1 MEGRRQRM
9 VADQLRANGISDP
22 AVLQAMSAVPRE
34 EFVPAGLRSL
44 AYDDRA
50 LGIGWGQTI
59 SQPLVV
65 AAMTQALALGSEDTV
80 LEVGTGSGYQAAV
93 LSLLCRQVVSVE
105 LEPALAERAA
115 ANLRRLGYANV
126 EVAVGDGH
134 LGWPSRSPYQGI
146 LVACAT
152 PQVPAAL
159 VEQLDEGGRMV
170 VPLGSSRADHQDL
183 RLLKKNGGS
192 LESRDLFAVR
202 FVPLR

>member
-1 MEGRRQRM
+1 MEGQRQRM

-22 AVLQAMSAVPRE
+22 AVVKAMAEVPRE
-34 EFVPAGLRSL
+34 EFVPARLRSL
-44 AYDDRA
+44 AYIDRA
-50 LGIGWGQTI
+50 LSIGWGQTI

-65 AAMTQALALGSEDTV
+65 AAMTQALAVEREDTV

-93 LSLLCRQVVSVE
+93 LSRLCRQVVSVE

-115 ANLRRLGYANV
+115 ATLRRLGYANV

-134 LGWPSRSPYQGI
+134 QGWQPRSPYQAI

-152 PQVPAAL
+152 PEVPAAL

-170 VPLGSSRADHQDL
+170 IPLGSARADHQDL

>member
-1 MEGRRQRM
+1 MEERRQRM

-22 AVLQAMSAVPRE
+22 AVLRVMSEVPRE
-34 EFVPAGLRSL
+34 EFVPAAVRSL

-65 AAMTQALALGSEDTV
+65 AAMTQALKLQAQDTV
-80 LEVGTGSGYQAAV
+80 LEVGTGSGYQAAI
-93 LSLLCRQVVSVE
+93 LSLLCKQVVSVE

-115 ANLRRLGYANV
+115 ANLRRLDYGNV
-126 EVAVGDGH
+126 KVAVGDGH
-134 LGWPSRSPYQGI
+134 LGWLARSPYQAI

-152 PQVPAAL
+152 PEVPAAL
-159 VEQLDEGGRMV
+159 VEQLDEDGRLV
-170 VPLGSSRADHQDL
+170 IPLGSARADHQDL
-183 RLLKKNGGS
+183 RLLTKVGGS
-192 LESRDLFAVR
+192 LASRDLFAVR